1 MNHYTEV
8 ELLQHYYLNESAPEI
23 AAHVAAC
30 SECASRYG
38 RLREKLSCSAKD
50 HAAMVDSKPET
61 FWMRQRASIR
71 RGISDRGTRRVIA
84 WPRLAGAAI
93 LLLLVVGGVYVFNSP
108 RDSRVEIAQPVKA
121 PADPTIA
128 TIVEPASSDPWEVDE
143 LEPYGP
149 MIEWE
154 SWLAEKGTS

>member
-1 MNHYTEV
+1 MSHYTEV

-30 SECASRYG
+30 SECAARYG

-50 HAAMVDSKPET
+50 HAAMVDSRPEP

-71 RGISDRGTRRVIA
+71 RGISERGTRRVA
-84 WPRLAGAAI
+84 WRRLAAAAI
-93 LLLLVVGGVYVFNSP
+93 LVFLIAGGVYVVNSP
-108 RDSRVEIAQPVKA
+108 RDRVEIADPVDRITD
-121 PADPTIA
+121 PAIA

-143 LEPYGP
+143 LEPYSP

-154 SWLAEKGTS
+154 SWLEEKGTS